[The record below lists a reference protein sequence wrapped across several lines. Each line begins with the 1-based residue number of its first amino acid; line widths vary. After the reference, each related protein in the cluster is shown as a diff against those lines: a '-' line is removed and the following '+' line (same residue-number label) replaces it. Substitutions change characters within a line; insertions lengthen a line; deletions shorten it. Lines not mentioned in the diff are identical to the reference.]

1 MTGKLRTGVIAL
13 SLVVVF
19 YVLIGGVLGQTS
31 GAGAYKQL
39 AVLSEVLNRIR
50 GEYVEAPDMGRVT
63 AGALHGLLESLD
75 PYSAYLTPREFAEY
89 QTRKDKS
96 EASVGL
102 MLSKRGYINVIA
114 TLPESPAERAGLR
127 TGYVLESIAGF
138 TTREMSVAQ
147 AYLLLE
153 GETGTSVSVA
163 VIRPFNA
170 GAVEMEL
177 IRARPR
183 TPSLIST
190 KLGNAIGYLKVAS
203 FPAGRSE
210 ELRRELTLLQADG
223 ANQLVLDLRGC
234 AAGEMAEGIETA
246 RLFLTSGLITYTK
259 GQQSPR
265 EDFSA
270 DPDKVAWNG
279 PVAVLI
285 DRGTAGAAEVVAS
298 ALLDHK
304 RAPVLGTRSFGK
316 GSVQRLIPLDGG
328 AALLLSIAKYYTPA
342 GRAIQDSGVTPSI
355 PVVRGNPFEEAPP
368 LRHAPPAPGDKVVLK
383 ALEALRAE
391 VEKAEKKAA

>member
-1 MTGKLRTGVIAL
+1 MTGKLRTGVITL
-13 SLVVVF
+13 SLVVVL

-50 GEYVEAPDMGRVT
+50 SEYVEAPDMGRVT

-75 PYSAYLTPREFAEY
+75 PYSAYLTPREFEEY
-89 QTRKDKS
+89 QARKNKS
-96 EASVGL
+96 EAGVGL
-102 MLSKRGYINVIA
+102 VLSKRGYIVVIA

-138 TTREMSVAQ
+138 TTREMSVEQ

-163 VIRPFNA
+163 IITPFRSA
-170 GAVEMEL
+170 AVQMEL
-177 IRARPR
+177 VRARPR
-183 TPSLIST
+183 TPNLIST
-190 KLGNAIGYLKVAS
+190 KLGDAIGYLKVAS
-203 FPAGRSE
+203 FPTGRSE
-210 ELRRELTLLQADG
+210 ELRRELTLLQSGG

-234 AAGEMAEGIETA
+234 AAGEMTEGIETA
-246 RLFLTSGLITYTK
+246 RLFLESGLITYTK

-265 EDFSA
+265 ENFSA
-270 DPDKVAWNG
+270 ESAKVAWNG
-279 PVAVLI
+279 SVAVLI

-298 ALLDHK
+298 ALLEHK
-304 RAPVLGTRSFGK
+304 RAQVLGTRSFGK
-316 GSVQRLIPLDGG
+316 GSLQRLIPLDDG

-342 GRAIQDSGVTPSI
+342 GRAIQDSGVTPNI
-355 PVVRGNPFEEAPP
+355 PVARGNAFEETPA
-368 LRHAPPAPGDKVVLK
+368 LRHAPPAPGDAVVLK
-383 ALEALRAE
+383 ALEALRTE
-391 VEKAEKKAA
+391 VEKTAKKAA